1 MCGLNCQTKVN
12 TVNASLSILFSSL
25 HKCYLPF
32 PEMVP
37 QFLLPQAVFSFKYLS
52 LSSETVSCLTLCLRR
67 NSQHLPCNQNLSARS
82 QSRPLCCV
90 CLGKHHRLHFVQW
103 SINTFSSTSVV
114 KMWQVTNRKLRQS
127 SFSGS
132 LQ

>member
-1 MCGLNCQTKVN
+1 M
-12 TVNASLSILFSSL
+12 LFAIYRRGSTSS
-25 HKCYLPF
+25 
-32 PEMVP
+32 
-37 QFLLPQAVFSFKYLS
+37 ATTGSFSFKYLS

-67 NSQHLPCNQNLSARS
+67 NSQHLPCNQNLSALS

-114 KMWQVTNRKLRQS
+114 KMWQVTDRKLGKVVFQGLCSKDS
-127 SFSGS
+127 SKVLKSSKEEPLKWF
-132 LQ
+132 LEK